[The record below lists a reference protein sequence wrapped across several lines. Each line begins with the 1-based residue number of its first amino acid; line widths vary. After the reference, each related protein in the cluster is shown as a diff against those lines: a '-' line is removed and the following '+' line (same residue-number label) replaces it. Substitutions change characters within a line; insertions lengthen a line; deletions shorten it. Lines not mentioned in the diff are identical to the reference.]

1 MNKLEFI
8 SAVSEKTGIT
18 KTDITRI
25 LDAELETITETLVT
39 GDSVVITGFGSFKP
53 VTRKARMAYNPQT
66 KKRDVE
72 VPEKTVAKFSAGK
85 SLKEALAP
93 KPKAK
98 TKPKTKKSGKAKK

>member
-8 SAVSEKTGIT
+8 SVVSDKTGMT
-18 KTDITRI
+18 KTDVARI
-25 LDAELETITETLVT
+25 LDAEIATVTETLVA

-72 VPEKTVAKFSAGK
+72 VPEKTVAKFSVGK

-93 KPKAK
+93 KPKV
-98 TKPKTKKSGKAKK
+98 KPKTKKSGKAKK

>member
-39 GDSVVITGFGSFKP
+39 GDSVVVTGFGSFKP
-53 VTRKARMAYNPQT
+53 VTRKARTAYNPKT

-98 TKPKTKKSGKAKK
+98 PKTKKSGKAKK

>member
-25 LDAELETITETLVT
+25 LDAELETITETLVA

-53 VTRKARMAYNPQT
+53 VTRKARTAYNPKT

-93 KPKAK
+93 KAK

>member
-8 SAVSEKTGIT
+8 AAVSDKTGIT

-25 LDAELETITETLVT
+25 LDAELATVTETLVA
-39 GDSVVITGFGSFKP
+39 GDSVVLTGFGSFKP
-53 VTRKARMAYNPQT
+53 VTRKARTAYNPKT

-85 SLKEALAP
+85 SLKEALASKP

-98 TKPKTKKSGKAKK
+98 KSGKTKKK

>member
-8 SAVSEKTGIT
+8 SAVSDKTGIT

-25 LDAELETITETLVT
+25 LDAELATVTETLVA
-39 GDSVVITGFGSFKP
+39 GDSVVLTGFGSFKP
-53 VTRKARMAYNPQT
+53 VTRKARTAYNPKT

-85 SLKEALAP
+85 SLKETLAY
-93 KPKAK
+93 KPKSKA
-98 TKPKTKKSGKAKK
+98 KKSGKAKKK